1 MKADKVITSRFFFLP
16 FCSFFSL
23 FNTFLS
29 VSNIVQPISRRLMGH
44 DNTLKRIPLSAD
56 SKEFKKVE
64 TLFHKTILKRKA
76 KITVIEKIKNA
87 FLNERYK
94 RYSKCMNKT

>member
-1 MKADKVITSRFFFLP
+1 MGRD
-16 FCSFFSL
+16 
-23 FNTFLS
+23 NTF
-29 VSNIVQPISRRLMGH
+29 
-44 DNTLKRIPLSAD
+44 KRIPLSAD
-56 SKEFKKVE
+56 SEEFKKVE

-94 RYSKCMNKT
+94 RYGKCMNKT